1 VTFDAAHYSRGTR
14 PGLSFFAKHIRDQ
27 LTTNARGNG
36 VVADKP
42 GATRL
47 RSIDALRGAAAL
59 AVVLYHA
66 LSNPRP
72 SSGLFARF
80 VTAPTA
86 FLTSYGY
93 TGVFLFFV
101 ISGFCI
107 HLAQA
112 KASARGR
119 GAERVEFFSFWRRRV
134 RRLYPPY
141 LVALVLY
148 LAVARATGHLPLTQ
162 FFAWDFAAHLLM
174 LHNFDTR
181 TCYSINSVF
190 WTLAIEEQL
199 YLAYFLLLFLRRRFG
214 WMKTLAVCLAA
225 RVACFALLT
234 VLRKNFGVDVPI
246 PEAALSHWFTW
257 ALGALAVEAAFGI
270 VQLPRWTRSLRVG
283 ALALFAAAA
292 LARVLP
298 LVESHVVV
306 HDAGWLLLHPLWGVG
321 FFCLLNRAVEA
332 ERGWRAEGATPA
344 WIARLSA
351 VGLVSYSLYL
361 THQLVLL
368 ETWKFESI
376 PMPAMLVALIV
387 MVPLCLTFAWLF
399 FRLFERP
406 FLARGRDGTQALRPA
421 HAAEFVVR
429 ELRAEEASVG
439 VVAREATL

>member
-1 VTFDAAHYSRGTR
+1 MAHSSRGTQTAS
-14 PGLSFFAKHIRDQ
+14 LFFAKPIRDA
-27 LTTNARGNG
+27 LTKRARGDFD
-36 VVADKP
+36 APKKS

-66 LSNPRP
+66 ASNPRA

-80 VTAPTA
+80 VTEPTA
-86 FLTSYGY
+86 FITSYGY
-93 TGVFLFFV
+93 AGVFLFFV

-107 HLAQA
+107 HLTQA
-112 KASARGR
+112 KASATGR
-119 GAERVEFFSFWRRRV
+119 TGQRVEFFSFWRRRV

-141 LVALVLY
+141 LVALMFY
-148 LAVARATGHLPLTQ
+148 LVVARATGHLPLTQ

-199 YLAYFLLLFLRRRFG
+199 YLAYFLLLFLRRRFD
-214 WMKTLAVCLAA
+214 WPKTLAVCLAA
-225 RVACFALLT
+225 RVVCFALLT
-234 VLRKNFGVDVPI
+234 VLRKTFGIDVPI

-257 ALGALAVEAAFGI
+257 ALGALAVESAFGI
-270 VQLPRWTRSLRVG
+270 VELPRWTRSLRVG
-283 ALALFAAAA
+283 ALALCAAAA

-332 ERGWRAEGATPA
+332 ERGWRAKGTTPA

-351 VGLVSYSLYL
+351 VGLISYSLYL

-368 ETWKFESI
+368 ETWKFESLPI
-376 PMPAMLVALIV
+376 HATLVALLV
-387 MVPLCLTFAWLF
+387 MTPLCLIFAWLF

-406 FLARGRDGTQALRPA
+406 FLARARDGAEPARQTQAT
-421 HAAEFVVR
+421 EFDVR
-429 ELRAEEASVG
+429 ELCEEQASAG
-439 VVAREATL
+439 AVATEAVL

>member
-1 VTFDAAHYSRGTR
+1 
-14 PGLSFFAKHIRDQ
+14 
-27 LTTNARGNG
+27 
-36 VVADKP
+36 
-42 GATRL
+42 L

-66 LSNPRP
+66 ASNPRA

-80 VTAPTA
+80 VTEPTA
-86 FLTSYGY
+86 FITSYGY

-119 GAERVEFFSFWRRRV
+119 AGERVEFFSFWRRRV

-141 LVALVLY
+141 LVALVLF
-148 LAVARATGHLPLTQ
+148 LVVARATGHLPLTK

-214 WMKTLAVCLAA
+214 WKGTLAVCLAA
-225 RVACFALLT
+225 RVVCFALLT
-234 VLRKNFGVDVPI
+234 ILRKTFGVDIPI

-257 ALGALAVEAAFGI
+257 ALGALAVESAFR
-270 VQLPRWTRSLRVG
+270 VVELPRWTRSLRVG
-283 ALALFAAAA
+283 ALALVAAAA
-292 LARVLP
+292 LARLLP
-298 LVESHVVV
+298 FVESHVVI

-321 FFCLLNRAVEA
+321 FFCVLNRAVEA
-332 ERGWRAEGATPA
+332 ERGWRARGSTPA

-351 VGLVSYSLYL
+351 VGLFSYSLYL

-368 ETWKFESI
+368 ETWKFEWWLPI
-376 PMPAMLVALIV
+376 HATLVALFV
-387 MVPLCLTFAWLF
+387 MTPLCLVFAWLF

-406 FLARGRDGTQALRPA
+406 FLARGREAKPRVEEVRAT
-421 HAAEFVVR
+421 ESVVR
-429 ELRAEEASVG
+429 ETREEQSSGGA
-439 VVAREATL
+439 VATEAAM